1 MRAWRFA
8 PSFWRVLVFSS
19 CENAPSSFGASG
31 SGSGAR
37 RTVDGVA
44 AVLLG
49 VPVLELLPRAGLD
62 HVARILREQG
72 DVLGGRSESRTSSGT
87 GGTCIGMPRRA
98 YCNSCLLASCAHC
111 TERLGRYGYCTSRCI
126 SCGTYHQILNG
137 SSTASATRRT
147 PHDPRPRML
156 LRNATLLLHLA
167 IILVI
172 GAVPPHF
179 VQRHNLLL
187 NPCMMAKRRL
197 HIYGKAAWRNCQYL
211 VRAGSACVRRARSCV
226 REGTYCAT
234 RRPECVVTGL
244 DTLSSAVQQPLE
256 RMGRRLASLVDLGLL
271 HRTLV
276 VGLGNIG
283 EDTVVDHMHRY
294 AGRQGCAHAASVEQR
309 TPASSSTG
317 SHCSAQRQS
326 CRGHSRS
333 LPGALPQGQV
343 GRCALLRAGPTHRT
357 SGGCKH
363 CCCARLPRASCRHT
377 RARPPTVPETR
388 LRLALPPCYCA
399 CANRQSAQAPTD
411 GRPTYGS
418 FCCRGPR
425 RCW

>member
-19 CENAPSSFGASG
+19 CEKAPSSFGASG
-31 SGSGAR
+31 SGLGAR

-44 AVLLG
+44 TVLLG
-49 VPVLELLPRAGLD
+49 VPVLELLPRARLD
-62 HVARILREQG
+62 HIARILREQG
-72 DVLGGRSESRTSSGT
+72 DVLGGRSGSRTSSGT
-87 GGTCIGMPRRA
+87 GDTCTETPRWA
-98 YCNSCLLASCAHC
+98 CCSSCLPVSCVHC
-111 TERLGRYGYCTSRCI
+111 IEHLGRYGYCTSRCI

-147 PHDPRPRML
+147 PHDPRPGIL

-172 GAVPPHF
+172 RAVPPHF
-179 VQRHNLLL
+179 VQRHDLLL

-211 VRAGSACVRRARSCV
+211 VRAGSACARRARSCV
-226 REGTYCAT
+226 RKSTYCTT
-234 RRPECVVTGL
+234 RRPERGVAGL

-256 RMGRRLASLVDLGLL
+256 CMCWRLAGLVDLGLL
-271 HRTLV
+271 RRTLV

-283 EDTVVDHMHRY
+283 EDAAIDRVHRY
-294 AGRQGCAHAASVEQR
+294 TGRQGCAHAASVERR

-326 CRGHSRS
+326 C
-333 LPGALPQGQV
+333 
-343 GRCALLRAGPTHRT
+343 
-357 SGGCKH
+357 
-363 CCCARLPRASCRHT
+363 
-377 RARPPTVPETR
+377 
-388 LRLALPPCYCA
+388 
-399 CANRQSAQAPTD
+399 
-411 GRPTYGS
+411 
-418 FCCRGPR
+418 
-425 RCW
+425 